1 MNWEVIFKGGTAI
14 LGGGLG
20 YLFGGWGGLLPV
32 LLIFMVIDQISG
44 LLASYIEGKLSSKV
58 GTKGIA
64 KKIFI
69 LCVIIVAHLIDLIL
83 AESGMYDGQMIR
95 EAAVFF
101 YLGNELLSFVENAGR
116 IGIPLPSQLTNAVA
130 VLKGKAEKDEIKPL

>member
-1 MNWEVIFKGGTAI
+1 MNWEVLFKVGVTGIGGSI
-14 LGGGLG
+14 G
-20 YLFGGWGGLLPV
+20 YLFGGWSGLLPV
-32 LLIFMVIDQISG
+32 LLIFMVIDQFSG

-58 GTKGIA
+58 GAKGIA

-69 LCVIIVAHLIDLIL
+69 LCVIIVAHLIDVIL
-83 AESGMYDGQMIR
+83 SESGMYDGQMVR

-116 IGIPLPSQLTNAVA
+116 IGIPLPEQLKNAVA
-130 VLKGKAEKDEIKPL
+130 VLKGKGVGK